1 TQAPFILKKSK
12 SAKAF
17 LRKNVQRNIFPLS
30 IVEFAL
36 KQNVQKKTLSLRKKE
51 ISILFSRSLSLKR
64 ARNCLLCAIKIKM
77 TSPQFRKTASRK
89 MGGAVFGG
97 VLMLWSFLLGSS
109 LFGSALEKSRVSS
122 PGPRRVGGRSAGHA
136 RLVAVRQPSSPG
148 DGFVDLE
155 LGSNHNA
162 ADRASASRVSE
173 RNGLLSR
180 AAGSAASAAL
190 TLGKAVGRRAVSAA
204 SRVGEAVDRFNLS
217 DDQEIEDLREFN
229 DFEQKLADCWDN
241 NSDGAVSLKSFWFG
255 PHNRASLFNK
265 LPPPEEAI
273 QIGIYIAPQEEVR
286 KLWEAVG
293 DLVKSF
299 HFPRLRDIIEGKA
312 SAAGLRPRGGDR
324 SHVELPFRD
333 ESRTWSKLLMSRTW
347 SRDSG
352 PLADKRLLPQ
362 NIRQSTEGKFV
373 PYLERNYNDTYWDAI
388 LDKDK
393 DKEEDPILFAADVSD
408 RADANREAAI
418 KVGPQGMRVDDIYYE
433 DSSNGTSTA
442 VKKISW
448 TVDYDFRWGY
458 TTHCQI
464 SPPISYFSQ
473 WKWSFFVDF
482 VESAPRLLRVDIEE
496 LDFLSLCV
504 RSAFSRAT
512 VLQAGSYLAF

>member
-1 TQAPFILKKSK
+1 
-12 SAKAF
+12 
-17 LRKNVQRNIFPLS
+17 
-30 IVEFAL
+30 
-36 KQNVQKKTLSLRKKE
+36 
-51 ISILFSRSLSLKR
+51 
-64 ARNCLLCAIKIKM
+64 M

-89 MGGAVFGG
+89 MGGAVFGR

-109 LFGSALEKSRVSS
+109 LFGSALEKSHVSS
-122 PGPRRVGGRSAGHA
+122 GPRVGRHSAGRAHVVAVHRQPSDGHGGDSLPLPASSGSRARARVGLGGPGRGSA
-136 RLVAVRQPSSPG
+136 AVRQPSSSRE

-155 LGSNHNA
+155 LGGNLHSA
-162 ADRASASRVSE
+162 AGRASASRVSE
-173 RNGLLSR
+173 RNGLLLR

-190 TLGKAVGRRAVSAA
+190 TLGEAVGRRALSAA

-229 DFEQKLADCWDN
+229 AFEQKLADCWDN

-255 PHNRASLFNK
+255 PHHRASLFNK

-273 QIGIYIAPQEEVR
+273 QIGIDIAPQEEAR

-299 HFPRLRDIIEGKA
+299 HFPILRDIIEGRV

-373 PYLERNYNDTYWDAI
+373 PYLVRNYNDTYWDAI
-388 LDKDK
+388 LGTDNVE
-393 DKEEDPILFAADVSD
+393 EEDPILFAADVSD

-458 TTHCQI
+458 TPLCKF
-464 SPPISYFSQ
+464 SPRISYRSR
-473 WKWSFFVDF
+473 WKWSFLVDF

-496 LDFLSLCV
+496 LDFKAYEIERPHQGLEVERREAVPLRSLRLS
-504 RSAFSRAT
+504 
-512 VLQAGSYLAF
+512 